1 MAGEE
6 AMNGVTVMR
15 RLGLPGGIGLLL
27 LAAAAWANWSWLPQQ
42 AQQADALGSQARRL
56 RHEMLA
62 AQSTPEKAQVV
73 LTPEAAWQA
82 LLHGL
87 PAADQRTALQ
97 EAVLASALGSG
108 LSLSAVQFNGTVPG
122 MPGLWRQRMTVPV
135 EGRYDD
141 VRAWL
146 ARLMAQPALS
156 LDALDIQRGDV
167 MSDNV
172 KARASVSLWWRT
184 EGGTR

>member
-1 MAGEE
+1 
-6 AMNGVTVMR
+6 MNAATVMR
-15 RLGLPGGIGLLL
+15 RLGVPGWMGLLL
-27 LAAAAWANWSWLPQQ
+27 LAVAAWANGSWLPKQQ
-42 AQQADALGSQARRL
+42 AQADALGSQARRL
-56 RHEMLA
+56 RHDMLA
-62 AQSTPEKAQVV
+62 EQTTTEKAVVV

-82 LLHGL
+82 LQQGL
-87 PAADQRTALQ
+87 PPFEQRTALQ
-97 EAVLASALGSG
+97 EAVLASALSSG
-108 LSLSAVQFNGTVPG
+108 LALSSVQFNGTVPG

-146 ARLMAQPALS
+146 AKLMAQPALS

-167 MSDNV
+167 MNDTV

-184 EGGTR
+184 EGGAR